1 MTTPPKIPISPLL
14 RAWFA
19 FKSLRLPWRNKFL
32 VGTSPTPN
40 PHSPTQLSPRSNPP
54 SGMDL
59 HGNTF
64 WEFSPPGSAAT
75 DRRRRIVQYPAKV
88 HHADVTVSPAWHQWL
103 RNTRAEPPSIEE
115 QRAEVVRQERMKVLA
130 AEADARWAAKP
141 RVMDAPRPKQEIVGG
156 TVGGALG
163 AEGTEGEVTGRKG
176 EAIEGRGE
184 TWERMKQKAG
194 REGGRPVDDP
204 WKRSRGGPS
213 EEWQP
218 EGWQPKGKRSS

>member
-1 MTTPPKIPISPLL
+1 
-14 RAWFA
+14 
-19 FKSLRLPWRNKFL
+19 
-32 VGTSPTPN
+32 
-40 PHSPTQLSPRSNPP
+40 
-54 SGMDL
+54 MDL

-64 WEFSPPGSAAT
+64 WEFSPPGAAAT

-115 QRAEVVRQERMKVLA
+115 QRADVVRQERMKVLA

-156 TVGGALG
+156 TVG
-163 AEGTEGEVTGRKG
+163 AEGTEGAVGGRESGEVEVGVTGGRG
-176 EAIEGRGE
+176 DATEGRGE
-184 TWERMKQKAG
+184 TWQRMKQRAE
-194 REGGRPVDDP
+194 REGGKPVDDP

-218 EGWQPKGKRSS
+218 EEWQPKGKKSP

>member
-32 VGTSPTPN
+32 VGTSPAPN
-40 PHSPTQLSPRSNPP
+40 SHSPTQPNPP

-115 QRAEVVRQERMKVLA
+115 QRADVVRQERMKVLA

-141 RVMDAPRPKQEIVGG
+141 RVMDAPRPKQEIVGAA
-156 TVGGALG
+156 VGGALRAEG
-163 AEGTEGEVTGRKG
+163 AEEVEGEVIGRKG
-176 EAIEGRGE
+176 EAIEDRGD
-184 TWERMKQKAG
+184 TWERMKQQAG
-194 REGGRPVDDP
+194 RGGGKPVDDP

-218 EGWQPKGKRSS
+218 EGWQPKGKRS

>member
-1 MTTPPKIPISPLL
+1 MSTPPKIPISPLL

-32 VGTSPTPN
+32 VG
-40 PHSPTQLSPRSNPP
+40 
-54 SGMDL
+54 MDL

-64 WEFSPPGSAAT
+64 WEFSPPGAAAT

-88 HHADVTVSPAWHQWL
+88 HHAEVTVSPAWHQWL
-103 RNTRAEPPSIEE
+103 RNTRADPPSIEE
-115 QRAEVVRQERMKVLA
+115 QRADVVRQERMKLLA

-156 TVGGALG
+156 AVGGSVQG
-163 AEGTEGEVTGRKG
+163 QGREGGEVE
-176 EAIEGRGE
+176 EAKGRGE
-184 TWERMKQKAG
+184 TWERMKKKAEG
-194 REGGRPVDDP
+194 EGGKPVDDP
-204 WKRSRGGPS
+204 WKRSRGGPG

-218 EGWQPKGKRSS
+218 EGWQQSQGKKSP